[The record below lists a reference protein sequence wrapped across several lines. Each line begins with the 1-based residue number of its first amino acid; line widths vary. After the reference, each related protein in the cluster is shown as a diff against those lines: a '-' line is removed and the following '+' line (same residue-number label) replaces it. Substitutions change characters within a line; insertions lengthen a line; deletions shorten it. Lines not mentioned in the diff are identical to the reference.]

1 MTAFPAFARSLLAA
15 AIARAFTPPPDIPI
29 WRWADGD
36 APPPHDKGVWL
47 QSEDAA
53 EPGPYRSAKTPW
65 TRRLQE
71 LGRHPIMWVVD
82 YTDPKK
88 PRWIRS
94 RVTEANAK
102 KSTQSGFT
110 EAILNVIRWFITFR
124 PRNVMYRIDAVDRA
138 RKIARRLLRSLKLL
152 DPEIFTDDPDDIK
165 TTEFILRGM
174 ELWFIGSF
182 NPGQAT
188 QVQAGI
194 VVNDE
199 VEEHAESIGET
210 STLRD
215 SKYRKK
221 THTDGL
227 EFNIGKPKLE
237 GGPIHEAWAQGNKE
251 EFHLECPKCHHLQ
264 WIGREQEKRETPF
277 APDLIALDRAT
288 GEVLPKSAI
297 SNLKSAITWLPRPLP
312 RGETRLISPAVLQ
325 YRHCRD
331 LLGEWDKLKIQ
342 REVFAECSKCKHKIF
357 ELKYDERGHVIG
369 VGVPQSLVAQAATR
383 DDEMLGWLPTA
394 VGTPGIVSQH
404 MNDLLSSDQGS
415 YWGDIILELVD
426 AMKRGPKEIQG
437 VVNNR
442 FGNEF
447 AEQLSKTQE
456 ADIRANVAGKTLW
469 FVDSQTEQ
477 GSRRDVFENEAQAKL
492 VAASVTDIQGGKV
505 VPIASF
511 CKPYKR
517 GNIPFVPST
526 LLLGSDVGGN
536 YARWVIAAVLPNKID
551 AAVIDWGDELDPD
564 AIADIVLNET
574 WPCSADGKRRRI
586 AQGFIDS
593 HAFTTEI
600 LRACWHVFTT
610 RRSHILIPT
619 AMIGGTAARGMK
631 TWSYHPVRS
640 YRGRVFNHK
649 SFKQLGYN
657 FREAM
662 NDVAVTCIQRKQ
674 RRIWFP
680 VELGK
685 QDKDLTPDERQF
697 ITELCNDELVED
709 KNGRKNWADPPP
721 GPNHYMAA
729 LKNCITGL
737 RFLTRMHHLQRD
749 GTSETRP
756 GEIPESEDAS
766 S

>member
-1 MTAFPAFARSLLAA
+1 LDETDARMSFPAFARSLLAA

-36 APPPHDKGVWL
+36 APPPHHKGVWL

-82 YTDPKK
+82 YTDPKH

-199 VEEHAESIGET
+199 VEEHATSEGET

-264 WIGREQEKRETPF
+264 WIGREQEKRESPF
-277 APDLIALDRAT
+277 AEDLIA
-288 GEVLPKSAI
+288 
-297 SNLKSAITWLPRPLP
+297 PRP
-312 RGETRLISPAVLQ
+312 
-325 YRHCRD
+325 RH
-331 LLGEWDKLKIQ
+331 
-342 REVFAECSKCKHKIF
+342 
-357 ELKYDERGHVIG
+357 
-369 VGVPQSLVAQAATR
+369 
-383 DDEMLGWLPTA
+383 
-394 VGTPGIVSQH
+394 
-404 MNDLLSSDQGS
+404 
-415 YWGDIILELVD
+415 
-426 AMKRGPKEIQG
+426 
-437 VVNNR
+437 
-442 FGNEF
+442 
-447 AEQLSKTQE
+447 
-456 ADIRANVAGKTLW
+456 
-469 FVDSQTEQ
+469 
-477 GSRRDVFENEAQAKL
+477 
-492 VAASVTDIQGGKV
+492 
-505 VPIASF
+505 
-511 CKPYKR
+511 
-517 GNIPFVPST
+517 
-526 LLLGSDVGGN
+526 
-536 YARWVIAAVLPNKID
+536 
-551 AAVIDWGDELDPD
+551 
-564 AIADIVLNET
+564 
-574 WPCSADGKRRRI
+574 
-586 AQGFIDS
+586 
-593 HAFTTEI
+593 
-600 LRACWHVFTT
+600 
-610 RRSHILIPT
+610 RRSPSP
-619 AMIGGTAARGMK
+619 K
-631 TWSYHPVRS
+631 
-640 YRGRVFNHK
+640 
-649 SFKQLGYN
+649 
-657 FREAM
+657 
-662 NDVAVTCIQRKQ
+662 
-674 RRIWFP
+674 
-680 VELGK
+680 
-685 QDKDLTPDERQF
+685 
-697 ITELCNDELVED
+697 
-709 KNGRKNWADPPP
+709 
-721 GPNHYMAA
+721 
-729 LKNCITGL
+729 
-737 RFLTRMHHLQRD
+737 
-749 GTSETRP
+749 
-756 GEIPESEDAS
+756 
-766 S
+766 